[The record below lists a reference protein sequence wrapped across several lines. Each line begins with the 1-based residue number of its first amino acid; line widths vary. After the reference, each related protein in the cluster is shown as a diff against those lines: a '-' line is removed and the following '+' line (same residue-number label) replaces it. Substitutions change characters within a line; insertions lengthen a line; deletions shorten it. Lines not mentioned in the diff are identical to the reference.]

1 MLVSNDDFVNYTKI
15 ILKQPSMVK
24 NILIF
29 AFLNHKNNIISN
41 EIATFMQKNI
51 IFELEQKICIKN
63 KMN

>member
-1 MLVSNDDFVNYTKI
+1 MSIILII

-29 AFLNHKNNIISN
+29 AFLNQKNNIISN

>member
-15 ILKQPSMVK
+15 ILTQPSTVK

-29 AFLNHKNNIISN
+29 AFLNHKNNIINN

-51 IFELEQKICIKN
+51 IFELEQK
-63 KMN
+63 